1 MTLRRD
7 SMQASGVVRAA
18 TSRAGYVRSKAHYR
32 STGTS
37 LASRALQFL
46 FNTPW
51 RFNRDGQDNC
61 SSSGRGVRRGG
72 GRLVGAI
79 EWKFGHVGRRDG
91 QQLEQRVD
99 ELTQLDQRFDELAEL
114 AELHQRVE
122 HDLTDHRPQ
131 RPWEHQLQP

>member
-18 TSRAGYVRSKAHYR
+18 TSRAGCVRSKAHYR

-79 EWKFGHVGRRDG
+79 EWKFGHVGGRDG

-99 ELTQLDQRFDELAEL
+99 ELTELDQRVAELAEL
-114 AELHQRVE
+114 AELQQRVE
-122 HDLTDHRPQ
+122 HDLPVPPLPRPGQ
-131 RPWEHQLQP
+131 AGVQA

>member
-18 TSRAGYVRSKAHYR
+18 TSRAGCVRSKAHYR

-79 EWKFGHVGRRDG
+79 GGKFGHVGRRDG
-91 QQLEQRVD
+91 QQLDQRVNKPT
-99 ELTQLDQRFDELAEL
+99 ELDQRFDKLAEVQ
-114 AELHQRVE
+114 QRG
-122 HDLTDHRPQ
+122 
-131 RPWEHQLQP
+131 

>member
-79 EWKFGHVGRRDG
+79 EWKFGHVGGRDG

-99 ELTQLDQRFDELAEL
+99 ELTELDQRI
-114 AELHQRVE
+114 E
-122 HDLTDHRPQ
+122 HDLAEHRLQ
-131 RPWEHQLQP
+131 RRWQHELQHRYRRGGGQ